1 MDFELLTT
9 GAGTA
14 LPWVGLIAPFLAA
27 FFRRADRCLDLAER
41 AVRVTET
48 AEVTAR
54 GAVTFSASGTGGN
67 DVGTT
72 N

>member
-1 MDFELLTT
+1 VDFELLTT

-41 AVRVTET
+41 AGR
-48 AEVTAR
+48 R
-54 GAVTFSASGTGGN
+54 DLFRQRNRRKRCRNYKLSF
-67 DVGTT
+67 
-72 N
+72 